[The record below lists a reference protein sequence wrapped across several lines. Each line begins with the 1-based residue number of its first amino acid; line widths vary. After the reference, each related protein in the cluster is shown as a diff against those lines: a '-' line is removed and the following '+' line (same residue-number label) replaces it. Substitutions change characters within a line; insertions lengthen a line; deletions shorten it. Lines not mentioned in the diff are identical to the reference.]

1 MALPVAVLDACVL
14 FPEWLRDLFLRL
26 AEAGLIRVAWTD
38 EILEEMRRN
47 LGKVRNLAPE
57 KTAKLVA
64 AMRRAFPDADV
75 DDYAD
80 HISSMTNHP
89 KDRHVLAAAHAVAR
103 RERRAVVVTAN
114 LKDFPRS
121 SWPRNVKV
129 LSPDE
134 FLLKAMRGNRAAVVD
149 VIWAHAQ
156 SRKRPPV
163 SVRELLRGLA
173 VHAPR
178 FVVSIER
185 VVMART
191 DEQVRALEGRLD
203 NAGDDANEYLVA
215 LEDLLL
221 ADEDFDAAFTE
232 LVTKNR
238 RSTLARLLRLLARD
252 EVQPM
257 ILENLRRL
265 GVRLPV
271 DELLALTVD
280 EFDLVLDQA
289 AHAKH

>member
-1 MALPVAVLDACVL
+1 MALPVAVMDACVL

-26 AEAGLIRVAWTD
+26 AEAGLIRVAWTE

-47 LGKVRNLAPE
+47 LEKARNLAPE
-57 KTAKLVA
+57 KTEKLVS
-64 AMRRAFPDADV
+64 AMRCAFPDADV
-75 DDYAD
+75 VEHVD
-80 HISSMTNHP
+80 HIASMANHP
-89 KDRHVLAAAHAVAR
+89 KDRHVLAAAYAIAR
-103 RERRAVVVTAN
+103 SERRALVVTAN

-121 SWPRNVKV
+121 SWPPNVKV

-134 FLLKAMRGNRAAVVD
+134 FLLKALRGNRAAVVD
-149 VIWAHAQ
+149 IIWAHAQ

-173 VHAPR
+173 LHAPR
-178 FVVSIER
+178 FVASVER
-185 VVMART
+185 VVAART
-191 DEQVRALEGRLD
+191 DEQLRALEGRLD
-203 NAGDDANEYLVA
+203 SAGDDASEYLVA

-232 LVTKNR
+232 LVKKNR
-238 RSTLARLLRLLARD
+238 RSTLARLLRFLARD

-257 ILENLRRL
+257 ILEGLRRL
-265 GVRLPV
+265 GVRLPL
-271 DELLALTVD
+271 DALLALTVD
-280 EFDLVLDQA
+280 EFDLVLEQA

>member
-89 KDRHVLAAAHAVAR
+89 KDRHVLAAA
-103 RERRAVVVTAN
+103 
-114 LKDFPRS
+114 
-121 SWPRNVKV
+121 
-129 LSPDE
+129 
-134 FLLKAMRGNRAAVVD
+134 
-149 VIWAHAQ
+149 
-156 SRKRPPV
+156 
-163 SVRELLRGLA
+163 
-173 VHAPR
+173 
-178 FVVSIER
+178 
-185 VVMART
+185 
-191 DEQVRALEGRLD
+191 QVRALEGRLD

-232 LVTKNR
+232 LVKKNR